1 MKTIPV
7 NDINHPALDI
17 YARLSEN
24 EIKHINEPNL
34 GCFVAE
40 SPMIIERALKAG
52 YEPVSLLVE
61 ESISDSMRE
70 MLNQIFEENKD
81 KFGDFP
87 IYSAPIKLLEKI
99 IGYKLTRGMLCALK
113 RRPLPEVDDICRKA
127 RRLVVLENVMNPTNV
142 GAIFRSAAALYIDGI
157 ILSPG
162 CTDPLFRRASRVSM
176 GTVFDIPWTFYPG
189 NTTEFENNG
198 IETIKKLGFKT
209 AALALRDDA
218 IEISDPRL
226 KSEEK
231 LALILGSE
239 GYGMSETTITKCDY
253 KVIIPMAEGIDSLN
267 VAAASAVAF
276 WELRKNQ

>member
-1 MKTIPV
+1 MKTIPI

-40 SPMIIERALKAG
+40 SPMIIERAIKSG
-52 YEPVSLLVE
+52 YEPVSLLVDE
-61 ESISDSMRE
+61 NIPESAKGI
-70 MLNQIFEENKD
+70 LNQILEDNKD
-81 KFGDFP
+81 NLEDFP
-87 IYSAPIKLLEKI
+87 LYSAPNNLLEKI

-113 RRPLPEVDDICRKA
+113 RRPLPKVDDICRNA

-189 NTTEFENNG
+189 NTIDFEKNG

-218 IEISDPRL
+218 IEISDSRL